1 MEINIDSVHINELQS
16 AVSIAQSA
24 IVSVEQNIEK
34 LVLLKENCINYRII
48 WENDR
53 MKSLE
58 RIKYDWNSI
67 NYQDKL
73 IYMYD
78 NYIEDVVKGNNF
90 RRALQRMEDAESEID
105 RELMHQRERLWGL
118 QNEIRNLNA
127 RIESLYK

>member
-90 RRALQRMEDAESEID
+90 RKALQRMEDAESEID